1 VSGVRPV
8 ALVTGAAQR
17 LGQAIAVA
25 LGRAGYDVVVHH
37 QRSAPTETLALLE
50 GAGARGWALQADLAD
65 ADAAQALPGRALA
78 AAGRLDLVVQAA
90 GLWRP
95 RALAQV
101 TPDDWDAVQAVQLR
115 APFFVSV
122 AAAPLLPDGGSIVLL
137 GDHLA
142 NESSPGLV
150 PHSISKAGVHA
161 LTAQL
166 AQRLAPRLR
175 VNAVAPGAVLPPPD
189 WPEAARARY
198 VASTPLA
205 AVGRP
210 ADVTDAVLYL
220 LRAPYVTGVV
230 LPVDGG
236 RHLGR

>member
-1 VSGVRPV
+1 MSGPRPV

-17 LGQAIAVA
+17 LGQGIAVA
-25 LGRAGYDVVVHH
+25 LGQAGYDVVVHH
-37 QRSAPTETLALLE
+37 QRSSPDETLQRLA
-50 GAGARGWALQADLAD
+50 GAGARGWAVAADLAD
-65 ADAAQALPGRALA
+65 AEAAQALPARAHA
-78 AAGRLDLVVQAA
+78 AAGRLDAVVQAA

-95 RALAQV
+95 RPLAQV
-101 TPDDWDAVQAVQLR
+101 TPADWDAVLAVQLR
-115 APFFVSV
+115 APFFVSI
-122 AAAPLLPDGGSIVLL
+122 AAAPLLPEGAGLVLL

-142 NESSPGLV
+142 TESSPGLV
-150 PHSISKAGVHA
+150 PHSVSKAGVHA

-175 VNAVAPGAVLPPPD
+175 VNAVAPGAVLPPPE

-205 AVGRP
+205 RLGRP
-210 ADVTDAVLYL
+210 EDVTDAVLFL